1 MENNLQ
7 VEAKGEPAI
16 SSFKGDVEG
25 GFLLAPVNG
34 EEANPLGVGEE
45 WCVHLWTGWIHFGAL
60 SERSSRSMRQT
71 LGKAPAL
78 PQGCAPT
85 VGHKQADNYTRKTAW
100 QLCSQVSALWHVEM
114 GEPQESGRALG

>member
-1 MENNLQ
+1 MENILQ

-45 WCVHLWTGWIHFGAL
+45 
-60 SERSSRSMRQT
+60 
-71 LGKAPAL
+71 
-78 PQGCAPT
+78 
-85 VGHKQADNYTRKTAW
+85 
-100 QLCSQVSALWHVEM
+100 
-114 GEPQESGRALG
+114 